1 MSGFRF
7 FNFLIFGNFQTEYII
22 DLNNHSTPEILGGS
36 ALYSAGG
43 LSCWNDRIAVI
54 GHTHIRHQ
62 TQLAQIHE
70 KFQIDFSGIQYHDN
84 LPDDRIFLGCATL
97 QEIIHENPVAYYAAK
112 NLPFPRSLIG
122 YSKKNKTDLVTGRSK
137 FLPEDIPQ
145 HYREATMSLICPFD
159 LITQL
164 QLCSMLLQTA
174 TKTLVLQS
182 NPEYMKMELF
192 ETLPVLMKDLTA
204 FVTTIAQIKS
214 LFRNRTTD
222 IWEMAEYLCSL
233 GCSYLIAADEHFG
246 FHLYDRASRQRYQT
260 PTYPV
265 FLVDPNGIL
274 DSFCGGF
281 LAGMKNSFDP
291 IEALIHGT
299 VSASFT
305 GEGSGP
311 FFGSEALSG
320 LHHSRLKFARELV
333 KKIC

>member
-7 FNFLIFGNFQTEYII
+7 LSFLIFGNFQTEYII
-22 DLNNHSTPEILGGS
+22 DLNNHSYPEILGGS

-54 GHTHIRHQ
+54 GHTHSRHQ
-62 TQLAQIHE
+62 SKLAKIHD
-70 KFQIDFSGIQYHDN
+70 KFQVDFSGIKYHDN
-84 LPDDRIFLGCATL
+84 QPDDRIFLGCSTL
-97 QEIIHENPVAYYAAK
+97 QEIVQENPVAYYAGK

-122 YSKKNKTDLVTGRSK
+122 YSKNNKTGSSTGRAR

-164 QLCSMLLQTA
+164 QLTSMLLRTA
-174 TKTLVLQS
+174 TKTIVMQS
-182 NPEYMKMELF
+182 SPQYMKMEIF

-204 FVTTIAQIKS
+204 FATTTVQLNN

-222 IWEMAEYLCSL
+222 IWEMAEYLCDL
-233 GCSYLIAADEHFG
+233 GCSYLIAADDHFG
-246 FHLYDRASRQRYQT
+246 FYLYDRTSRHRYRT

-265 FLVDPNGIL
+265 FLVDPNGML

-311 FFGSEALSG
+311 FFGVEALSE
-320 LHHSRLKFARELV
+320 LHHSRLKYARELV
-333 KKIC
+333 KRV